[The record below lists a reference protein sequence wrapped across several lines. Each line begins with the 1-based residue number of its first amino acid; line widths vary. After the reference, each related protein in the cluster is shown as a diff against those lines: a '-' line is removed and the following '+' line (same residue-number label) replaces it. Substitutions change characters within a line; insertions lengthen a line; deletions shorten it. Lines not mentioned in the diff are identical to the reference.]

1 MLKGVKRLEGEGTR
15 EQDLWGAA
23 ERTGATKSGEKEVEG
38 RPHCSLPPSERRL
51 QQRERRSLFSCDV

>member
-1 MLKGVKRLEGEGTR
+1 VLKGVKRLEGEGTR

-23 ERTGATKSGEKEVEG
+23 ERTGATKLGEEEVEG

-51 QQRERRSLFSCDV
+51 QQRER